1 MSTDVKLITWM
12 VPVTYENG
20 YGFTTLVSPADGYY
34 VLISEIHAWIWP
46 YLRLDDT
53 ICFPCNIEGI
63 PINYVKIAAGS
74 DTASALVN
82 LRDCWTPE
90 RHRGER

>member
-20 YGFTTLVSPADGYY
+20 YGFTTLV
-34 VLISEIHAWIWP
+34 
-46 YLRLDDT
+46 
-53 ICFPCNIEGI
+53 
-63 PINYVKIAAGS
+63 
-74 DTASALVN
+74 N